1 MDYNGLTTNILS
13 IGSIIK
19 IPKTTSTNRY
29 IVKKGDS
36 IYSIAKKF
44 NKSVNEIKEKNNLPS
59 TLLRIGQ
66 ILII

>member
-44 NKSVNEIKEKNNLPS
+44 NKSVDEIKLKNNLTN

-66 ILII
+66 VLII